1 MCVCV
6 TDWVLV
12 RSDVCAHVSA
22 FVCVCDYMC
31 MCVHADVY
39 LVLCGCSNPP
49 LLFSLPPSL
58 PSSLPPSVSSM
69 ALYDYRMKGDAL
81 LSWPSP
87 HNGQGLTALR
97 LSYDG
102 RLLFSGARK
111 NDYVHCWDL
120 RKGSLL
126 SSFWRDASSNQRLG
140 IDLDPAGRY
149 LATGTREGG
158 KEGKNGALVYDLS
171 TGQEVGG
178 LGPVEDTTSDVSFHP
193 YAGLVAVGMGERHF
207 DEMNEEEEGGEEEAM
222 VVEKETAR
230 RQSGVRLFQVP
241 LAGGRRGEVGKEGEG
256 EE

>member
-1 MCVCV
+1 
-6 TDWVLV
+6 
-12 RSDVCAHVSA
+12 
-22 FVCVCDYMC
+22 
-31 MCVHADVY
+31 
-39 LVLCGCSNPP
+39 
-49 LLFSLPPSL
+49 
-58 PSSLPPSVSSM
+58 M

-87 HNGQGLTALR
+87 HNGQGLTTLR

-149 LATGTREGG
+149 LATGSREGG
-158 KEGKNGALVYDLS
+158 KEGGEGRKSGALVYDLS

-178 LGPVEDTTSDVSFHP
+178 LGPVEDTASDASFHP

-207 DEMNEEEEGGEEEAM
+207 DKKEGEEEEGEEM
-222 VVEKETAR
+222 VVVETETVR
-230 RQSGVRLFQVP
+230 RRSGVRLFQVP
-241 LAGGRRGEVGKEGEG
+241 LAVGRRGEVEERGED
-256 EE
+256 

>member
-1 MCVCV
+1 VF
-6 TDWVLV
+6 
-12 RSDVCAHVSA
+12 HVSVSVSLCVLSVIVPVSTYA
-22 FVCVCDYMC
+22 RACACVNVCDLY
-31 MCVHADVY
+31 
-39 LVLCGCSNPP
+39 SP
-49 LLFSLPPSL
+49 LPPSFF
-58 PSSLPPSVSSM
+58 PPSFPFSSM

-87 HNGQGLTALR
+87 HNGQGLTTLR

-111 NDYVHCWDL
+111 NDHVHCWDL

-149 LATGTREGG
+149 LATGRREGG
-158 KEGKNGALVYDLS
+158 EGRKSGALVYDLS

-178 LGPVEDTTSDVSFHP
+178 LGPVEDTASDVSFHP

-207 DEMNEEEEGGEEEAM
+207 DEEEGEEGEGGEEM
-222 VVEKETAR
+222 VVEKATVR
-230 RQSGVRLFQVP
+230 RRSGVRLFQVP
-241 LAGGRRGEVGKEGEG
+241 LAGGRRGEVGEGGGG
-256 EE
+256 E